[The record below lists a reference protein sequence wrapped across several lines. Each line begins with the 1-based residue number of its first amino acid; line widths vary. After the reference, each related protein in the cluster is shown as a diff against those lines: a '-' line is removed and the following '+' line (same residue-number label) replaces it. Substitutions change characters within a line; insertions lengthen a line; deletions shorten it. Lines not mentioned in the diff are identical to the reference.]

1 MNVRDTSHSLFTLPV
16 YYLLTL
22 KSKYR
27 EMAILNNMSE
37 MKVYA
42 YLLLYEGCVKS

>member
-1 MNVRDTSHSLFTLPV
+1 
-16 YYLLTL
+16 
-22 KSKYR
+22 
-27 EMAILNNMSE
+27 MAILNNMSE